1 MDNKNINFIS
11 RQLMRSSTKGY
22 LSTEFCKK
30 NKEKVKIT
38 HLKKPIPFSSFIMT
52 AFDYDGTPL
61 LLLSELSEHTKNIK
75 DNNIASLMFYEEI
88 KNESFFPTFNYK
100 KIRFRCSYEDPMSRP
115 RLTLLGKL
123 ELSSSISHKNRF
135 INRHPASKL
144 YANFA
149 DMKMYRFNIIKGH
162 LTGGFAMVKWFEKDD
177 LIYKITTGFEENEFG
192 VMQHMNEEHQMS
204 INLYANKL
212 LNEKKKKNWRITGI
226 DPEGFDIRNGKNFNR
241 LIFQKSLKDSK
252 QLRKEFVL
260 LHKKASNL

>member
-38 HLKKPIPFSSFIMT
+38 HLKKPIPFCSFIMT

-61 LLLSELSEHTKNIK
+61 LLLSELSEHTNNLK

-123 ELSSSISHKNRF
+123 ELSSSINHKNRF

-149 DMKMYRFNIIKGH
+149 DMKMYKFNIIKGH

-177 LIYKITTGFEENEFG
+177 LMYKNTNGFEKDELG
-192 VMQHMNEEHQMS
+192 VMQHMNEEHQIS

-212 LNEKKKKNWRITGI
+212 LNEEKKSNWSITGI
-226 DPEGFDIRNGKNFNR
+226 DPEGFDIRNGKNLNR
-241 LIFQKSLKDSK
+241 LNFQKSLKNSK

-260 LHKKASNL
+260 LHKKASSI

>member
-61 LLLSELSEHTKNIK
+61 LLLSELSEHTKNIR

-100 KIRFRCSYEDPMSRP
+100 KIRW
-115 RLTLLGKL
+115 
-123 ELSSSISHKNRF
+123 HK
-135 INRHPASKL
+135 
-144 YANFA
+144 Y
-149 DMKMYRFNIIKGH
+149 
-162 LTGGFAMVKWFEKDD
+162 
-177 LIYKITTGFEENEFG
+177 
-192 VMQHMNEEHQMS
+192 
-204 INLYANKL
+204 
-212 LNEKKKKNWRITGI
+212 
-226 DPEGFDIRNGKNFNR
+226 
-241 LIFQKSLKDSK
+241 
-252 QLRKEFVL
+252 
-260 LHKKASNL
+260 